1 MDEKLL
7 LEQIDAFV
15 AENRE
20 NVLRDLKTL
29 VDINSVE
36 GQPQPGAPFG
46 PGPRK
51 ALEAALD
58 IAAGMGLDAHNCEGY
73 IGYADL
79 PGASPTQIATI
90 THLDVVPEGNG
101 WTGSPFDMVRRDGY
115 VVGRGVADDK
125 GPAVL
130 TLYAAKFFKQQGA
143 TLPYTLRILLGAN
156 EETGMKDVDYYL
168 EHYPQPAFCFTP
180 DAEFP
185 VCYGEKGGYGG
196 WLVSAP
202 LHGSLIDFQGGVAH
216 NVVPDR
222 AYALVRADASALKDT
237 ENVKVTAEADGVA
250 RISAFGKG
258 GHAAMPAGTVNAIAL
273 VVDYLLDNRLCSEE
287 EARALEMLRRL
298 HASTD
303 GSSVGIAAQDDVF
316 DPLTCVGGVIKH
328 RHPFPHQHQCRDA
341 VRRAVEAGAGR
352 GRQLPAGQ
360 RPCSVLYRPQYPGH
374 PDAHPDVQRC
384 NGQKRPAFH
393 YGRRHLCAPLQMRR
407 QLRYG
412 RDRRT
417 RARMGRAHA
426 RPGRGRERGAAV
438 QGTEDLYPG
447 HRPPY
452 AAGILTVLRRAAAKT
467 RQQRPRVPIG
477 DARPL
482 PSAFC
487 VQRSRLA
494 TSANTCALNSSTVF
508 VPPFSSLRARTL
520 TVPFSISCAPTTSM

>member
-1 MDEKLL
+1 MNVNDPRWAS
-7 LEQIDAFV
+7 IDAFV
-15 AENRE
+15 EENRD
-20 NVLRDLKTL
+20 NILRDITRL
-29 VDINSVE
+29 VAVPSVE
-36 GQPQPGAPFG
+36 GTPEPGAPFG
-46 PGPRK
+46 PGPKAALAK
-51 ALEAALD
+51 ALE
-58 IAAGMGLDAHNCEGY
+58 IADELGLDTFNADSY
-73 IGYADL
+73 IGWAETCRIADGQKFL
-79 PGASPTQIATI
+79 ATI
-90 THLDVVPEGNG
+90 THTDVVPEGNG
-101 WTGSPFDMVRRDGY
+101 WDADPYTVRVRDGWLL
-115 VVGRGVADDK
+115 GRGVADDK

-316 DPLTCVGGVIKH
+316 DPLTCVGGVIKLENGAL
-328 RHPFPHQHQCRDA
+328 RQSIDIRFPTSTNA
-341 VRRAVEAGAGR
+341 ET
-352 GRQLPAGQ
+352 
-360 RPCSVLYRPQYPGH
+360 
-374 PDAHPDVQRC
+374 
-384 NGQKRPAFH
+384 
-393 YGRRHLCAPLQMRR
+393 LCAALSKLAQ
-407 QLRYG
+407 
-412 RDRRT
+412 D
-417 RARMGRAHA
+417 
-426 RPGRGRERGAAV
+426 
-438 QGTEDLYPG
+438 
-447 HRPPY
+447 
-452 AAGILTVLRRAAAKT
+452 AGGSFLPDSA
-467 RQQRPRVPIG
+467 RVPFYIDPNTPVIQTLIRTYNDVTG
-477 DARPL
+477 KNAQPFTMGGGTYARHFKCAVSFGMEETGEPAPEWVGPMHGPDEGVSEAL
-482 PSAFC
+482 LFKALKIYILAIA
-487 VQRSRLA
+487 RLMQ
-494 TSANTCALNSSTVF
+494 LEF
-508 VPPFSSLRARTL
+508 
-520 TVPFSISCAPTTSM
+520 

>member
-237 ENVKVTAEADGVA
+237 
-250 RISAFGKG
+250 
-258 GHAAMPAGTVNAIAL
+258 
-273 VVDYLLDNRLCSEE
+273 VV
-287 EARALEMLRRL
+287 
-298 HASTD
+298 
-303 GSSVGIAAQDDVF
+303 
-316 DPLTCVGGVIKH
+316 
-328 RHPFPHQHQCRDA
+328 
-341 VRRAVEAGAGR
+341 
-352 GRQLPAGQ
+352 
-360 RPCSVLYRPQYPGH
+360 
-374 PDAHPDVQRC
+374 
-384 NGQKRPAFH
+384 
-393 YGRRHLCAPLQMRR
+393 
-407 QLRYG
+407 
-412 RDRRT
+412 
-417 RARMGRAHA
+417 
-426 RPGRGRERGAAV
+426 
-438 QGTEDLYPG
+438 
-447 HRPPY
+447 
-452 AAGILTVLRRAAAKT
+452 
-467 RQQRPRVPIG
+467 
-477 DARPL
+477 
-482 PSAFC
+482 
-487 VQRSRLA
+487 
-494 TSANTCALNSSTVF
+494 
-508 VPPFSSLRARTL
+508 
-520 TVPFSISCAPTTSM
+520 

>member
-46 PGPRK
+46 PGPKK

-202 LHGSLIDFQGGVAH
+202 LHGNLIDFQGGVAH

-258 GHAAMPAGTVNAIAL
+258 GHAAMPAGAARRKPARWKCCAGCTPPQTAAAWASP
-273 VVDYLLDNRLCSEE
+273 RRTTCSTRSPVWAASSSWKT
-287 EARALEMLRRL
+287 ARCAK
-298 HASTD
+298 AST
-303 GSSVGIAAQDDVF
+303 SVSPPA
-316 DPLTCVGGVIKH
+316 PM
-328 RHPFPHQHQCRDA
+328 P
-341 VRRAVEAGAGR
+341 RR
-352 GRQLPAGQ
+352 
-360 RPCSVLYRPQYPGH
+360 
-374 PDAHPDVQRC
+374 
-384 NGQKRPAFH
+384 
-393 YGRRHLCAPLQMRR
+393 CAPRCR
-407 QLRYG
+407 SW
-412 RDRRT
+412 RRT
-417 RARMGRAHA
+417 RA
-426 RPGRGRERGAAV
+426 AASCR
-438 QGTEDLYPG
+438 TAP
-447 HRPPY
+447 
-452 AAGILTVLRRAAAKT
+452 
-467 RQQRPRVPIG
+467 
-477 DARPL
+477 
-482 PSAFC
+482 
-487 VQRSRLA
+487 
-494 TSANTCALNSSTVF
+494 VF
-508 VPPFSSLRARTL
+508 R
-520 TVPFSISCAPTTSM
+520 SISTPIPRSSRRSSGRTTM